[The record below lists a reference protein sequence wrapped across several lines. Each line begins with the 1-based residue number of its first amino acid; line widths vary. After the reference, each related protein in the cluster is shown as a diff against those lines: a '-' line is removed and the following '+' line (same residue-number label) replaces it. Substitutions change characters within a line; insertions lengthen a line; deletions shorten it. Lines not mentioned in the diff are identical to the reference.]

1 MRPDAVQY
9 ARALRPPYHL
19 LSFLRI
25 KGKSTKGKS
34 CTDKNTMVRRNVCS
48 LKFLPSLHSKQIS
61 VSLAYELQPTLFYPI
76 ICSSWKDCSRIFFKL
91 NSSVYWFTPL
101 DCCLVS
107 LTIGDFS
114 QQLKKTLS
122 VIYPIIYLLQFY
134 SKMSTNLNDVT
145 PYELSS
151 SWKPFWIGDLS
162 LLAKTTSST
171 IRRPNFVGRARDTQL
186 RGKGSNLSPLDFR
199 CLLSWRVRSPWPCT
213 RPSLSPR
220 KAIPSTSR
228 PRITT
233 TW

>member
-134 SKMSTNLNDVT
+134 SKMSTNLNDVSCRV
-145 PYELSS
+145 PESLFELETCPC
-151 SWKPFWIGDLS
+151 WQKQLLQRFDDQTLS
-162 LLAKTTSST
+162 VELGTLNCEEKVQ
-171 IRRPNFVGRARDTQL
+171 I
-186 RGKGSNLSPLDFR
+186 
-199 CLLSWRVRSPWPCT
+199 
-213 RPSLSPR
+213 
-220 KAIPSTSR
+220 
-228 PRITT
+228 
-233 TW
+233 

>member
-145 PYELSS
+145 PSELSS

-171 IRRPNFVGRARDTQL
+171 NRRPNFVGRARDTQL
-186 RGKGSNLSPLDFR
+186 RGGGSNLSPLDFR